1 MTVPSKDRIEP
12 GSFNV
17 PVGSFPPTCSSTSVD
32 ADKVASDI
40 IAQLNAASAKQDYAA
55 LSQLFLEDGFWRD
68 HLAIS
73 FEFRTIKGRQNIAA
87 FLEEH
92 HQGPV
97 QLALDRSS
105 ALRAPHVGPIDAF
118 GDVTGIEF
126 FVTVTTGIGSGRGV
140 VRLAE
145 PQPGD
150 WKIFTVFTSL
160 QELKDIPE
168 NVDRRRPVGV
178 QHGTQPDRSNWQDRR
193 TANANLEGEEPPV
206 LIIGAGQA
214 GLSIAAR
221 LRMLNV
227 DALVIDREDRIGDN
241 WRRRYHQLVLHDP
254 VWFDHLP
261 YLPFP
266 STWPVFTP
274 KDKLAEFLAC
284 YAQLLELNVWTRTTL
299 GAATYSD
306 KTQRWTIELQQRSE
320 DGSSTTVRVVHPRH
334 VIQATGHSGEKNMP
348 VIRGMD
354 SFRGARLC
362 HSSEFPG
369 AAADGRGRTAVVV
382 GSCNSGH
389 DIAQDYYEHGYDV
402 TMVQRSSTCV
412 VSSSAITDI
421 GLKGLYEEGGPPVE
435 DADLFLWSI
444 PSELFK
450 AQQVKVTAVQ
460 NAHDR
465 ATLDGLAAAG
475 FEVDRGP
482 DDAGLLMKYLQRGGG
497 YYIDVGASRLI
508 ADGKIRVKQG
518 VEISEVVPHG
528 LRFEDG
534 TELAADEIV
543 FATGY
548 QNMRTQARA
557 LFGDAVADRVDDVWG
572 LDAEGEMRTM
582 WRRSGHPGLWFMGGN
597 LALCR
602 YYSRLL
608 AMQIKLTLPRMA

>member
-1 MTVPSKDRIEP
+1 MTIPSKDRIEP

-32 ADKVASDI
+32 ADQVASAILD
-40 IAQLNAASAKQDYAA
+40 QLNAAAAKQDYHA
-55 LSQLFLEDGFWRD
+55 LSQLFLDDGFWRD

-73 FEFRTIKGRQNIAA
+73 FDFHTIKGRQNIAA
-87 FLEEH
+87 FLQEH
-92 HQGPV
+92 HPAPF
-97 QLALDRSS
+97 QLTLDRSS
-105 ALRAPHVGPIDAF
+105 PLRAPHVGPIDAF

-126 FVTVTTGIGSGRGV
+126 FVTVTAQVGSGKGI

-145 PQPGD
+145 PRPGD
-150 WKIFTVFTSL
+150 WRIFTVFTSL
-160 QELKDIPE
+160 QELKDVAE
-168 NVDRRRPVGV
+168 NVSHRRPLGAQHGAQQDRR
-178 QHGTQPDRSNWQDRR
+178 NWQDRR
-193 TANANLEGEEPPV
+193 AADANFDGQEPPV

-221 LRMLNV
+221 LKMLGV
-227 DALVIDREDRIGDN
+227 DALVVDREARIGDN
-241 WRRRYHQLVLHDP
+241 WRSRYHQLVLHDP

-274 KDKLAEFLAC
+274 KDKLADFLEC

-299 GAATYSD
+299 QSAGWSD
-306 KTQRWTIELQQRSE
+306 DTASWTVELHRGGD
-320 DGSSTTVRVVHPRH
+320 DGVRVVRPRH
-334 VIQATGHSGEKNMP
+334 IIQATGHSGPKNMP
-348 VIRGMD
+348 AIPGMD
-354 SFRGARLC
+354 RFQGTRLC
-362 HSSEFPG
+362 HSADFPG
-369 AAADGRGRTAVVV
+369 ASADARGRGRSAVVV

-389 DIAQDYYEHGYDV
+389 DIAQDYHERGYAV

-412 VSSSAITDI
+412 VSSAAITEI
-421 GLKGLYEEGGPPVE
+421 ALKGLYEEAGPPVD

-444 PSELFK
+444 PAELFK
-450 AQQVKVTAVQ
+450 AQQVKVAGVQ
-460 NAHDR
+460 AAHDHDIL
-465 ATLDGLAAAG
+465 AGLARAG
-475 FEVDRGP
+475 FAVDRGP
-482 DDAGLLMKYLQRGGG
+482 NDAGLLMKYLQRGGG

-508 ADGKIRVKQG
+508 ADGHIVVKHG

-528 LRFEDG
+528 LRFADG
-534 TELAADEIV
+534 SELAADEIV

-557 LFGDAVADRVDDVWG
+557 LFGDAVADRVGDVWG
-572 LDAEGEMRTM
+572 LDAEGEMRVM

-608 AMQIKLTLPRMA
+608 ALQVKAALAK

>member
-168 NVDRRRPVGV
+168 NVDHRRPVGV

-206 LIIGAGQA
+206 LIIGT
-214 GLSIAAR
+214 
-221 LRMLNV
+221 
-227 DALVIDREDRIGDN
+227 
-241 WRRRYHQLVLHDP
+241 
-254 VWFDHLP
+254 
-261 YLPFP
+261 LPFP
-266 STWPVFTP
+266 
-274 KDKLAEFLAC
+274 
-284 YAQLLELNVWTRTTL
+284 
-299 GAATYSD
+299 
-306 KTQRWTIELQQRSE
+306 
-320 DGSSTTVRVVHPRH
+320 
-334 VIQATGHSGEKNMP
+334 
-348 VIRGMD
+348 
-354 SFRGARLC
+354 
-362 HSSEFPG
+362 
-369 AAADGRGRTAVVV
+369 
-382 GSCNSGH
+382 
-389 DIAQDYYEHGYDV
+389 
-402 TMVQRSSTCV
+402 
-412 VSSSAITDI
+412 I
-421 GLKGLYEEGGPPVE
+421 GG
-435 DADLFLWSI
+435 
-444 PSELFK
+444 
-450 AQQVKVTAVQ
+450 
-460 NAHDR
+460 
-465 ATLDGLAAAG
+465 
-475 FEVDRGP
+475 VDRT
-482 DDAGLLMKYLQRGGG
+482 Y
-497 YYIDVGASRLI
+497 
-508 ADGKIRVKQG
+508 
-518 VEISEVVPHG
+518 
-528 LRFEDG
+528 
-534 TELAADEIV
+534 
-543 FATGY
+543 
-548 QNMRTQARA
+548 
-557 LFGDAVADRVDDVWG
+557 
-572 LDAEGEMRTM
+572 
-582 WRRSGHPGLWFMGGN
+582 
-597 LALCR
+597 
-602 YYSRLL
+602 
-608 AMQIKLTLPRMA
+608 